1 MISLVF
7 LATVI
12 NYLDRQALSV
22 TAPLL
27 RDRFGMSNTAYSW
40 VIFAFMLAYTI
51 MNGLSGILI
60 DRLGTRLGY
69 ALCMLW
75 WSAATLLHAAAKG
88 AWSLGVCRFLLGM
101 GEAGNWPAG
110 VKVVAEW
117 FPDRERALASG
128 LFNSGSAVGAI
139 LAPPLIAAIVLWADW
154 PAAFLAVGL
163 SGLLWLILWWTI
175 YHTPSAQAATPG
187 ATPRPDVRY
196 SPRVLLRTRFVW
208 VFTISKVFL
217 DPVWYFYIFWFPE
230 YLRRARG
237 FDLAAIGKY
246 AWIPFAVA
254 GLGNL
259 LGGWLAALLL
269 GRKLGVSS
277 VRKSCV
283 SVFAGLMAAAIPA
296 VFVQDVGLAIAL
308 VSLAMMGYTG
318 CSANMLAIPAD
329 AFPRSAV
336 GSIYGLASMG
346 SGFGG
351 MVFSLFTGW
360 ALDRFSYAPVFVAF
374 GIMPLISALILWK
387 ALGPIHPA
395 AVEAQ
400 IQHPSACTQ

>member
-1 MISLVF
+1 
-7 LATVI
+7 
-12 NYLDRQALSV
+12 
-22 TAPLL
+22 
-27 RDRFGMSNTAYSW
+27 
-40 VIFAFMLAYTI
+40 
-51 MNGLSGILI
+51 
-60 DRLGTRLGY
+60 
-69 ALCMLW
+69 
-75 WSAATLLHAAAKG
+75 
-88 AWSLGVCRFLLGM
+88 
-101 GEAGNWPAG
+101 
-110 VKVVAEW
+110 
-117 FPDRERALASG
+117 
-128 LFNSGSAVGAI
+128 
-139 LAPPLIAAIVLWADW
+139 
-154 PAAFLAVGL
+154 
-163 SGLLWLILWWTI
+163 
-175 YHTPSAQAATPG
+175 
-187 ATPRPDVRY
+187 
-196 SPRVLLRTRFVW
+196 VLLRTRFVW